1 MSTQKTCSLCD
12 FVGTQNAVTRHTR
25 KVHPLSSLSSET
37 IKIKPYV
44 DMEVQ
49 TDPGPSEQ
57 SGPGR
62 LESVILRLEAL
73 CLKLEMYT
81 QMQPKTPDFPK
92 NIPIAPGPLTSKPPP
107 ALIFKMPSTIQHY

>member
-1 MSTQKTCSLCD
+1 MSSQKTCSLCN
-12 FVGTQNAVTRHTR
+12 FVGTQNAVTRHTKR
-25 KVHPLSSLSSET
+25 EHPET
-37 IKIKPYV
+37 IKIKP
-44 DMEVQ
+44 DLAQVQ

-73 CLKLEMYT
+73 CLKLEMYAQT
-81 QMQPKTPDFPK
+81 QPKTPDSFPK
-92 NIPIAPGPLTSKPPP
+92 NIPIAPGPLTSRPPP